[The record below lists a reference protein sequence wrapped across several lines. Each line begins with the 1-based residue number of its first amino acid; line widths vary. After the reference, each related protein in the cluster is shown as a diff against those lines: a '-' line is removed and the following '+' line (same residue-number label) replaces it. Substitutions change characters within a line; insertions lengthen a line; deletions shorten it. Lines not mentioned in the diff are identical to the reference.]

1 MVLSHV
7 DDGAGVNL
15 KVNVDV
21 GAVDEVFRLQI
32 LDGLQLPGPQLDD
45 RPAHEVRR
53 VVRLVLERHRDRR

>member
-21 GAVDEVFRLQI
+21 GAVDEVLRLQI
-32 LDGLQLPGPQLDD
+32 LDGLQLPGSQLDD

>member
-21 GAVDEVFRLQI
+21 GAVDEVLRLQI